1 MWLNILLVIDI
12 ILALTLVGLVL
23 LQQGKGADAGAAFGS
38 GASATVFGARG
49 AATFL
54 SQMTKWVAI
63 LWFST
68 TLGLVYLTR
77 QVGSA
82 DDAVLDAAVP
92 AATTAAPAT
101 SAPAMVP
108 TTLAPSP
115 SGAPTTAPAPSTAAP
130 AGTGGG

>member
-1 MWLNILLVIDI
+1 MWLNLILVIDI

-63 LWFST
+63 FWFAT

-77 QVGSA
+77 QVGST
-82 DDAVLDAAVP
+82 DDSVLDAAAP

-108 TTLAPSP
+108 ATLAPLP

-130 AGTGGG
+130 AGPSGG

>member
-1 MWLNILLVIDI
+1 MILTLLLVIDI

-49 AATFL
+49 SATFL

-63 LWFST
+63 FWFAT

-77 QVGSA
+77 QAGGTDTSVV
-82 DDAVLDAAVP
+82 DA
-92 AATTAAPAT
+92 AAPAT
-101 SAPAMVP
+101 AAAAPATGAPATVP
-108 TTLAPSP
+108 TTLAPLP
-115 SGAPTTAPAPSTAAP
+115 AGAPTTAAAPTTAP